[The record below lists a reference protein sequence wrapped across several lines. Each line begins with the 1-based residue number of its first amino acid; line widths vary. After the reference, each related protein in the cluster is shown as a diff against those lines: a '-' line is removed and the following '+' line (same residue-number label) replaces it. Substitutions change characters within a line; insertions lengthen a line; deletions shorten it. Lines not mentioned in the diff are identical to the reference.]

1 MLFDKLL
8 DNNMFLNEMQMGR
21 DKVHESE
28 SSNNFNF
35 PLYFKTSQNFVF
47 FFPHDNFFIEF
58 LFKNIDDN
66 TYYFTLL
73 KISDIEPMT
82 QGL

>member
-1 MLFDKLL
+1 MKCKWVGIKY
-8 DNNMFLNEMQMGR
+8 M
-21 DKVHESE
+21 ESE

-35 PLYFKTSQNFVF
+35 PLYFKTSQNFV